1 MNNFDNPTFQE
12 ANGIRDGI
20 SDIPNFEAVVNS
32 EKKEERI
39 KATPE
44 QCEHEDKKLE
54 IFADVIGDCEY
65 YIGGGL
71 AVELEKRKIEHVHDD
86 IDIIVFEDELE
97 RLKNKLLLK
106 GFNFEKN
113 KNTHDYD
120 SRQITNENANKVI
133 SDSPHIGIFVYK
145 KSKENNTAEQLNK
158 DGSINK
164 RFPLD
169 YFDTEKQMVE
179 YNQNKL
185 CIADLRLVLGLKMIS
200 ERPKDAKDIKKIK
213 ESLIAKYHNKKTLSE
228 EMEKLKVISQEN
240 IKTQSISDIKNIISK
255 LKNKEEINRDNISEH
270 FGKEAKNAIKNIE
283 NSKYK
288 NAIYKYLE
296 YIKAF
301 PVRDEQTE
309 KDFEDF
315 ALNNTEPLVNFYNS
329 EVEIII
335 NDILN

>member
-20 SDIPNFEAVVNS
+20 SDIPNFEPVVNS
-32 EKKEERI
+32 EKNEERI

-97 RLKNKLLLK
+97 RLKRKLLSK

-120 SRQITNENANKVI
+120 SRQITNENTNKVI

-145 KSKENNTAEQLNK
+145 KSKENNTAEQLNE

-164 RFPLD
+164 KFPLD

-185 CIADLRLVLGLKMIS
+185 RIADLRLVLGLKMIS

-213 ESLIAKYHNKKTLSE
+213 ESLMAKYQNKKILSE

-240 IKTQSISDIKNIISK
+240 IKTQAVSDIRNIISK

-270 FGKEAKNAIKNIE
+270 FGIEARNSIKNVE
-283 NSKYK
+283 NAKYK
-288 NAIYKYLE
+288 NAIYRYLE
-296 YIKAF
+296 RIKAF
-301 PVRDEQTE
+301 PVRDEQTK

-315 ALNNTEPLVNFYNS
+315 ALNNTESLVNYYNS